1 MFSRDKDLSK
11 KIMQLN
17 RRLKR
22 FERDLLASRSKNRRL
37 QKKFKTLEN
46 RMRALIWNCST
57 LFKIAK

>member
-22 FERDLLASRSKNRRL
+22 FERDLSAARSKNVRL
-37 QKKFKTLEN
+37 QKKFKKLEA
-46 RMRALIWNCST
+46 RMRNLVWNCVT
-57 LFKIAK
+57 VLKKK